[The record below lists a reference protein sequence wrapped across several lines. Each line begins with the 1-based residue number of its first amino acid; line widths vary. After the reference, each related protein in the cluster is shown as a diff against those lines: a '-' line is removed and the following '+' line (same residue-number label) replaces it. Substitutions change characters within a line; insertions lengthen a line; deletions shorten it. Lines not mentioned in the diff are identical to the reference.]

1 MALQENKA
9 EPKAKDPV
17 KATPSSKGAEKSDQK
32 SKDPAKTESG
42 AKNTVKADP
51 TPQGTGKSGPKAK
64 DSAKTGSESK
74 TPEKTATV
82 LKGVQPEP
90 NNTGQVPVAG
100 LKAEV
105 TNGSAQSLNTTNS
118 TGSAS
123 SEGELTGSSGD
134 GYGMYI
140 FLGLL
145 LGLFAYLWF
154 KGHLL
159 AFRKYVMETREQL
172 RKCTW
177 PTRDE
182 LYQHTVVVLLSTLM
196 MGVFTV
202 LADQAA
208 ALLIWDLLLQVP
220 TSVFGKLLG

>member
-9 EPKAKDPV
+9 EPKAKDSV
-17 KATPSSKGAEKSDQK
+17 EAAPSPKGVEKS
-32 SKDPAKTESG
+32 E
-42 AKNTVKADP
+42 
-51 TPQGTGKSGPKAK
+51 PKAK
-64 DSAKTGSESK
+64 GSDKTGSGTN
-74 TPEKTATV
+74 TPDKALPE
-82 LKGVQPEP
+82 LKGVQPES
-90 NNTGQVPVAG
+90 NDTGQIPAAG
-100 LKAEV
+100 SKAGGPK
-105 TNGSAQSLNTTNS
+105 GSVQNPGQTNS
-118 TGSAS
+118 PGSAS
-123 SEGELTGSSGD
+123 SENKLTGSSSD

-145 LGLFAYLWF
+145 LGIFGYLWA
-154 KGHLL
+154 KGHLQ

-177 PTRDE
+177 PTRNE

-202 LADQAA
+202 LADQTA
-208 ALLIWDLLLQVP
+208 ALLVWDLLLQVP

>member
-9 EPKAKDPV
+9 EPKAKP
-17 KATPSSKGAEKSDQK
+17 
-32 SKDPAKTESG
+32 
-42 AKNTVKADP
+42 
-51 TPQGTGKSGPKAK
+51 
-64 DSAKTGSESK
+64 
-74 TPEKTATV
+74 PEKAV
-82 LKGVQPEP
+82 PAPKGVQPES
-90 NNTGQVPVAG
+90 NGTGKV
-100 LKAEV
+100 
-105 TNGSAQSLNTTNS
+105 SAPASGVNS
-118 TGSAS
+118 
-123 SEGELTGSSGD
+123 GSSADSNQTSKGDKVPPPSD

-145 LGLFAYLWF
+145 LGLFGYLWS
-154 KGHLL
+154 KGHLQ

-177 PTRDE
+177 PTRNE

-208 ALLIWDLLLQVP
+208 ALLVWDLLLDVKP
-220 TSVFGKLLG
+220 STSLFGKLFFPTPTDVFK

>member
-17 KATPSSKGAEKSDQK
+17 KAAPSSKDAEKSDQK

-42 AKNTVKADP
+42 TKNTVKADSS
-51 TPQGTGKSGPKAK
+51 PQGTGKSGSKAK
-64 DSAKTGSESK
+64 DSAKTGSGAK
-74 TPEKTATV
+74 TPEKTAPV
-82 LKGVQPEP
+82 LKGVQPES
-90 NNTGQVPVAG
+90 NDTGQVSVTEPKAG
-100 LKAEV
+100 V
-105 TNGSAQSLNTTNS
+105 TNGSVQSLNTTNS
-118 TGSAS
+118 TSPAS
-123 SEGELTGSSGD
+123 SEDELTGSTSD

-145 LGLFAYLWF
+145 LGLFAYLWA

-182 LYQHTVVVLLSTLM
+182 LYQHTVVVLLSSLM

>member
-1 MALQENKA
+1 MALQDNKA
-9 EPKAKDPV
+9 EPKAQDSV
-17 KATPSSKGAEKSDQK
+17 KAAPSAGGEQK
-32 SKDPAKTESG
+32 SGKEVKVPAETESG
-42 AKNTVKADP
+42 AKTTEKLDP
-51 TPQGTGKSGPKAK
+51 
-64 DSAKTGSESK
+64 
-74 TPEKTATV
+74 V
-82 LKGVQPEP
+82 LKDVQPESNDTETP
-90 NNTGQVPVAG
+90 DV
-100 LKAEV
+100 
-105 TNGSAQSLNTTNS
+105 GSKQLATNS
-118 TGSAS
+118 LLQTNQTNSPGTISNEGESTGAS
-123 SEGELTGSSGD
+123 SD

-145 LGLFAYLWF
+145 LGLFAYLWS

-202 LADQAA
+202 LADQTA
-208 ALLIWDLLLQVP
+208 ALLIWDLLLDVP
-220 TSVFGKLLG
+220 TSVFGKLWSGGA

>member
-1 MALQENKA
+1 MALQGKKA
-9 EPKAKDPV
+9 ELKAKDSVEAAPSPKGVEKSEPKAK
-17 KATPSSKGAEKSDQK
+17 GSD
-32 SKDPAKTESG
+32 
-42 AKNTVKADP
+42 
-51 TPQGTGKSGPKAK
+51 
-64 DSAKTGSESK
+64 KTGSGTN
-74 TPEKTATV
+74 TPDKALPE
-82 LKGVQPEP
+82 LKGVQPES
-90 NNTGQVPVAG
+90 NDTGQIPAAG
-100 LKAEV
+100 SKAGGPK
-105 TNGSAQSLNTTNS
+105 GSVQNPGQTNS

-123 SEGELTGSSGD
+123 SEDKLTGSSSD

-140 FLGLL
+140 LLGLL
-145 LGLFAYLWF
+145 LGIFGYLWA
-154 KGHLL
+154 KGHLQ

-202 LADQAA
+202 LADQTA
-208 ALLIWDLLLQVP
+208 ALLVWDLLLQVP